1 VAYTNPFKA
10 PDYTTA
16 TNFELTAGGKI
27 NPYKIPITATQAN
40 YFDLTPGAPYWW
52 LNRLS
57 RTLFG
62 RQQRYDEL
70 ENYAI
75 GDHPLPNGDV
85 RYVKALRELQYKART
100 NYIALVIKAVTGRMH
115 VRGFRFGPTGSADVD
130 AMKIWN
136 ANDLD
141 NQSPMNLNTAAVFG
155 LTYGLVSPPVLPGG
169 EPRITI
175 EDPRMCVTERDPLNY
190 SRSLAG
196 IKMWRDSVHNIMVAQ
211 LYLPATIYT
220 FYAYDSRILTENKEA
235 RISTDLDSRPHA
247 NRFTLAS
254 EEPNVLGEV
263 PLVEGNW
270 QPAFGPLGR
279 AEAEDVL
286 DIQDRIN
293 YQVLTR
299 LVVSKSQAY
308 RQRWATG
315 LAPLPSKD
323 NKKAPPFDPG
333 ADMLWVSSGND
344 TKFGDFEQAD
354 IRQALEAVRDDVGD
368 MAAITQTPASYL
380 MNRMVNVS
388 GSAIVGDQG
397 PLVQKI
403 HMREAAMGWFY
414 EQLIKFAFA
423 YKNDP
428 RATDVEA
435 TTLWADPE
443 LRSQAEQA
451 DALNKFVI
459 SGVPLEIAMTRAGF
473 TPDEITFA
481 VKKAEEATAKA
492 DAAAAHAED
501 HAIKLATLAKSPVA
515 TETTAPIT
523 KPTA

>member
-1 VAYTNPFKA
+1 MAFTNPFKA
-10 PDYTTA
+10 PRITT
-16 TNFELTAGGKI
+16 
-27 NPYKIPITATQAN
+27 AN
-40 YFDLTPGAPYWW
+40 YFDLEEGSPYWW

-57 RTLFG
+57 RILYD
-62 RQQRYDEL
+62 RQARYDEL

-75 GDHPLPNGDV
+75 GDHPLPNGDA
-85 RYVKALRELQYKART
+85 RFVKALRELQQKART
-100 NYIALVIKAVTGRMH
+100 NYIALVIKAVTGRMQ
-115 VRGFRFGPTGSADVD
+115 VRGFRFGPTGSVDVD
-130 AMKIWN
+130 AMRIWN

-141 NQSPMNLNTAAVFG
+141 LQSHMSLNSAAVFG
-155 LTYGLVSPPVLPGG
+155 LTYGLVGPPERPGA
-169 EPRITI
+169 EPKITI
-175 EDPRMCVTERDPLNY
+175 EDPRMCVTERDPLTY

-196 IKMWRDSVHNIMVAQ
+196 LKMYRDSVHNIMVAQ
-211 LYLPATIYT
+211 LFLPSAIYT
-220 FYAYDSRILTENKEA
+220 FYAFDSRMLTENKEA
-235 RISTDLDSRPHA
+235 RISTDLESRPHA
-247 NRFTLAS
+247 GRFTLAS
-254 EEPNVLGEV
+254 EEPNLLGEV

-270 QPAFGPLGR
+270 QPAHGPLGR
-279 AEAEDVL
+279 AEAEDAF

-308 RQRWATG
+308 RQRWSTG
-315 LAPLPSKD
+315 LKPVQGKD

-333 ADMLWVSSGND
+333 ADMLWVSSDKD
-344 TKFGDFEQAD
+344 TRFGDFEQAD

-368 MAAITQTPASYL
+368 LAAITQTPASYL

-414 EQLIKFAFA
+414 EQLIKLAFA
-423 YKNDP
+423 YKNDS

-492 DAAAAHAED
+492 DAAATHAED
-501 HAIKLATLAKSPVA
+501 HALKLATISAKPA
-515 TETTAPIT
+515 PATTAPIT
-523 KPTA
+523 KPKA